1 MAINSVTPEQAQE
14 LLKTGV
20 TYVDVRSEAEFAQ
33 GHPPG
38 AINVPIALPGPGG
51 MVPNPDFL
59 SVMSAAFQKTE
70 KLVIGCMAGGRSRR
84 AAEVLEKAGYSEVS
98 DMTAGW
104 AGSRDAFGRPLP
116 GWSQRGLP
124 VESGL
129 PESATYSAIKARGS
143 KT

>member
-1 MAINSVTPEQAQE
+1 MAIHSVTPEQAQE
-14 LLKTGV
+14 LIRTGV
-20 TYVDVRSEAEFAQ
+20 TYVDVRSEAEFVQ

-38 AINVPIALPGPGG
+38 AVNVPVAIPGPSG
-51 MVPNPDFL
+51 MVPNPDFV
-59 SVMSAAFQKTE
+59 SVMNAAFEKTQQ
-70 KLVIGCMAGGRSRR
+70 LIIGCMAGGRSRR
-84 AAEVLEKAGYSEVS
+84 AAEMLEKAGYTQLS

-129 PESATYSAIKARGS
+129 PESSSYSAIKARGE
-143 KT
+143 KK